1 MGVLRRIAGA
11 ITSLAGVA
19 VLLLLIA
26 GVPLMLVLLVGW
38 PLPHTLP
45 SWNQITMTFQTQGI
59 DMGVL
64 LRVLACVLWVLW
76 AYLMVGMLVEL
87 VATLRGLQGRRRPW
101 VAPGQRLA
109 ALLVGVVMLGIA
121 LMSRPAASTRP
132 VSLSAAL
139 TPRTAVVALYD
150 PPPHPDPAASH
161 ASLLSSSPAPAADQN
176 VQVQPGDSLWAIA
189 GQEYGNPQEWP
200 QIWGANQGQV
210 EDNGQTFTDP
220 SLIDPGWQLTVP
232 DASPAA
238 TTVPPVET
246 PAAAASPP
254 ALNADQEVEVQSGDS
269 LWAIS
274 GREYGD
280 PQDWPRI
287 WDADQGQ
294 TEENGQVFTDPSLI
308 DPGWELPVPALDP
321 TVTAPTAPAA
331 PSVPTQAVPPASG
344 VAPHDLGLPSL
355 APSLAPVAPSV
366 VSGGAPASLPATGV
380 PRTDDGSAV
389 HGPTSTDA
397 WVVTLAEAGVL
408 AGITA
413 AALGGLLLA
422 AQRYERWRRRPGDP
436 EGSRVALLARRP
448 SLLRI
453 RAALGT
459 AGAVAHETAVPSV
472 AVLSLQTRLE
482 AIQSVPGRVVVGRRA
497 GDDGDAIV
505 DIDELHRVE
514 LVGPGAEGA
523 ARALMV
529 SFLAHHG
536 IENGQVVVATSPEGA
551 LIAAAEGTPGLRL
564 LEPAQLLDHLESEI
578 RYQRGVLDRAGFT
591 TWKQRV
597 ESADPLPALLAVL
610 PAAAIEPSRL
620 ERLTAAVEAARDLA
634 VAVVIVGPLADAWW
648 ADVVEVD
655 SAGSGGA
662 LSSLLLGRA
671 RTLHTLSRSEADE
684 LLAVIGAG
692 RDPELVPELAPA
704 EQDCSANPWQGP
716 SLIPELDEASALLGA
731 GGAHEPLHAAAV
743 APPPPPAAPA
753 PPLVIPPALGPRR
766 VDIRIYGQVRVL
778 VDGRELVKALP
789 DAGRQVLALLSVR
802 GELTEDEI
810 VDSLGAG
817 SVDQIWRSRFV
828 RGTRG
833 TRPALRE
840 AFGDSTID
848 PMPFDGGVYRLDPD
862 LVSSDFRRLLA
873 GRDAALDTPVR
884 EHRVALLTRAT
895 EGIRGAPF
903 TKADYLWL
911 ADDQEHVRSV
921 AVDTLSQLAEL
932 HAAAGDLDKAI
943 DTLDQALTLDPD
955 PIEDLFRQQMLWQ
968 HRLGRPQAA
977 RDVYHQL
984 VRQLSDRCDRIPSEE
999 TTALLDSLDA
1009 APRVVV
1015 R

>member
-139 TPRTAVVALYD
+139 TPRTALVALYD
-150 PPPHPDPAASH
+150 PPPHPDAAASH

-254 ALNADQEVEVQSGDS
+254 ALNAEQEVEVQSGDS

-280 PQDWPRI
+280 PHDWPRI
-287 WDADQGQ
+287 WDANQGQ
-294 TEENGQVFTDPSLI
+294 IEDNGHAFTDPSLI

-551 LIAAAEGTPGLRL
+551 LIVAAEGTPGLRL

-610 PAAAIEPSRL
+610 PAAAIEPSHL

-655 SAGSGGA
+655 AAGTGGA

-684 LLAVIGAG
+684 LLAVIGVG

-753 PPLVIPPALGPRR
+753 PPLVIPPTLGPRR
-766 VDIRIYGQVRVL
+766 VDIRVYGQVRVL
-778 VDGRELVKALP
+778 VDGQELVKALP
-789 DAGRQVLALLSVR
+789 DAGRQVLALLTVR

-873 GRDAALDTPVR
+873 GRDAALDTPVP

>member
-87 VATLRGLQGRRRPW
+87 VATLRGLQGRRRRW
-101 VAPGQRLA
+101 VSPGQRLA

-139 TPRTAVVALYD
+139 TPRIAVVALYD
-150 PPPHPDPAASH
+150 PPPHAAPAASH

-254 ALNADQEVEVQSGDS
+254 ALNAEQEVEVQSGDS

-564 LEPAQLLDHLESEI
+564 LEPAHLLDHLEGEI

-610 PAAAIEPSRL
+610 PAAAIEPSHL

-655 SAGSGGA
+655 AAGTGGA

-684 LLAVIGAG
+684 LLAVIGVG

-731 GGAHEPLHAAAV
+731 AGAHEPLRAAAV
-743 APPPPPAAPA
+743 APPPPPAAPV

-778 VDGRELVKALP
+778 VDGQELVKALP
-789 DAGRQVLALLSVR
+789 DAGRQVLALLTVR

-873 GRDAALDTPVR
+873 GRDAALATTVP
-884 EHRVALLTRAT
+884 EHRVALLTRGT

>member
-139 TPRTAVVALYD
+139 TPRIAVVALYD
-150 PPPHPDPAASH
+150 PPPHAAPAASH

-274 GREYGD
+274 GREYGN
-280 PQDWPRI
+280 PQDWTQI

-564 LEPAQLLDHLESEI
+564 LEPAHLLDHLEGEI

-610 PAAAIEPSRL
+610 PAAAIEPSHL

-655 SAGSGGA
+655 AAGTGGA

-684 LLAVIGAG
+684 LLAVIGVG

-731 GGAHEPLHAAAV
+731 AGAHEPLRAAAV
-743 APPPPPAAPA
+743 APPPPPAAPV

-778 VDGRELVKALP
+778 VDGQELVKALP

-873 GRDAALDTPVR
+873 GRDAALATTVP
-884 EHRVALLTRAT
+884 EHRVALLTRGT